1 MFPKEGTNI
10 SAAANFIK
18 STVEN
23 HDLHPRADVGEQ
35 LISWTVEA
43 SPSEITKLEDYGGIA
58 RIVKFEIPAH
68 QEKQRRRKSTV
79 IEGIYKIYPVDRDNQ
94 DQCKAISASLEVLL
108 SDKVRERHWNDRIES
123 WTVELTGD
131 QVRQVEGID
140 GVKSLGRVHRGSRR
154 PVVRRLPKPSTS
166 PNLSSPLE
174 KPDTV
179 TGG

>member
-1 MFPKEGTNI
+1 MFPKEGTDI
-10 SAAANFIK
+10 SATANFIK

-43 SPSEITKLEDYGGIA
+43 SPSEVTKLEDYGGIA
-58 RIVKFEIPAH
+58 RIVKFEIPSH

-123 WTVELTGD
+123 WTVELTDD
-131 QVRQVEGID
+131 QIPGCRGPYRSLPSGI
-140 GVKSLGRVHRGSRR
+140 
-154 PVVRRLPKPSTS
+154 PAI
-166 PNLSSPLE
+166 
-174 KPDTV
+174 DTV
-179 TGG
+179 LYAMGCLPIRRYKPQIHPTSYA